1 MLRKLIKYDILADYK
16 RYGIVFAAMF
26 LFSILLMV
34 LDRLTDVFKENRFFQ
49 IMMVICVM
57 LFFAAAI
64 VMFTMIFVIA
74 TIRFYKNLVRDEGYL
89 MHTLPVPTWKL
100 IMSKFITTYIWSA
113 AATVIMGICFGIVAG
128 EPLWLFKLDVGW
140 ELLESAFVEDT
151 VNGTAEQLRNF
162 FLVCSVVMVL
172 TPGFMVLHIYMSLA
186 LGNLFHAHK
195 LGMSVL
201 MFFALYVV
209 EQILSGVTML
219 FMSSEMVEYL
229 TVIDSVVPFEAGYK
243 YMMTSL
249 IFSIVYTIVLMI
261 VFFIGSERIFSKR
274 LNLE

>member
-16 RYGIVFAAMF
+16 RYGIVFAAM
-26 LFSILLMV
+26 LMFSILLMA
-34 LDRLTDVFKENRFFQ
+34 LDRLTEIFKENRFFEV
-49 IMMVICVM
+49 MMIVCAM
-57 LFFAAAI
+57 LFFAAAV

-100 IMSKFITTYIWSA
+100 IMSKFLTTYIWSA
-113 AATVIMGICFGIVAG
+113 AALIVTGICFGIVAG
-128 EPLWLFKLDVGW
+128 ELLWLFKLDIGW
-140 ELLESAFVEDT
+140 EALSSAFVEGT

-162 FLVCSVVMVL
+162 FLICFIVMAL

-186 LGNLFHAHK
+186 LGNLFHTHK

-201 MFFALYVV
+201 MFFALYIA
-209 EQILSGVTML
+209 EQILSGVFMM
-219 FMSSEMVEYL
+219 FMSAEMIEYL
-229 TVIDSVVPFEAGYK
+229 TVLDAVVPFEAGYR

-249 IFSIVYTIVLMI
+249 IFSVVFTVVLM
-261 VFFIGSERIFSKR
+261 VVYFIGAERIFSKK

>member
-201 MFFALYVV
+201 MFFALYIV

-249 IFSIVYTIVLMI
+249 ILSIVYTIVLMI

>member
-16 RYGIVFAAMF
+16 RYGIVFAAM
-26 LFSILLMV
+26 LMFSLLLMT

-49 IMMVICVM
+49 VMMVISAI
-57 LFFAAAI
+57 LFFAATV
-64 VMFTMIFVIA
+64 VMFTMIFIIA

-113 AATVIMGICFGIVAG
+113 AALIVMGICFGIVAG
-128 EPLWLFKLDVGW
+128 EPLWLFKLDIVW
-140 ELLESAFVEDT
+140 EDLSSAFVKDT
-151 VNGTAEQLRNF
+151 IDGTPEQLRNL
-162 FLVCSVVMVL
+162 FLICFIVMAL

-201 MFFALYVV
+201 MFFALYIA
-209 EQILSGVTML
+209 EQILSGV
-219 FMSSEMVEYL
+219 FMMFISSEMVEYL
-229 TVIDSVVPFEAGYK
+229 TVLDAVVPFEAGYK

-249 IFSIVYTIVLMI
+249 IFSVIYTIVLMV
-261 VFFIGSERIFSKR
+261 VFFIGAERIFSRK

>member
-49 IMMVICVM
+49 IMMVVCAM

-113 AATVIMGICFGIVAG
+113 AAVVIMGICFGIVAG

-151 VNGTAEQLRNF
+151 VNGTAEQFRNF
-162 FLVCSVVMVL
+162 FLVCFIVMAL

-209 EQILSGVTML
+209 EQLLSGVAML
-219 FMSSEMVEYL
+219 FMSAEMVDYL

>member
-34 LDRLTDVFKENRFFQ
+34 LDRLTDMFKENRFFQ
-49 IMMVICVM
+49 VMMIICVM
-57 LFFAAAI
+57 LFFAAAV

-100 IMSKFITTYIWSA
+100 IMSKFITTYIWSVA
-113 AATVIMGICFGIVAG
+113 ALIVMGICFGIVAG
-128 EPLWLFKLDVGW
+128 EPLWLFKLDIGW
-140 ELLESAFVEDT
+140 EVLSSAFVEDT
-151 VNGTAEQLRNF
+151 VDGTAEQLRNF
-162 FLVCSVVMVL
+162 FLVCFIVMAL

-186 LGNLFHAHK
+186 LGNLFHTHK

-201 MFFALYVV
+201 MFFALYIA
-209 EQILSGVTML
+209 EQLLSGVAML

-229 TVIDSVVPFEAGYK
+229 TVLDSVVPFEAGYR
-243 YMMTSL
+243 YMMTSM
-249 IFSIVYTIVLMI
+249 IFSIFYTIVLM
-261 VFFIGSERIFSKR
+261 VGFFIGSERIFSKK

>member
-16 RYGIVFAAMF
+16 RYGIVFAAM
-26 LFSILLMV
+26 LMFSILLMV
-34 LDRLTDVFKENRFFQ
+34 LDRLTEIFKENRFFEV
-49 IMMVICVM
+49 MMIICVM

-100 IMSKFITTYIWSA
+100 IMSKFLTTYIWSVA
-113 AATVIMGICFGIVAG
+113 ALVVTGICFGIVAG
-128 EPLWLFKLDVGW
+128 EPLWLFKLDIGW
-140 ELLESAFVEDT
+140 EVLSSAFTEGT
-151 VNGTAEQLRNF
+151 VDGTAEQLRNF
-162 FLVCSVVMVL
+162 FLTCFIVMAL

-186 LGNLFHAHK
+186 LGNLFHTHK

-201 MFFALYVV
+201 MFFALYIA
-209 EQILSGVTML
+209 EQILSGVFMM
-219 FMSSEMVEYL
+219 FMSAEMIEYL
-229 TVIDSVVPFEAGYK
+229 TVLDSVVPFEAGYR
-243 YMMTSL
+243 YMMTSMV
-249 IFSIVYTIVLMI
+249 FSIIYTIVLMV
-261 VFFIGSERIFSKR
+261 VFFIGAERIFSKK

>member
-34 LDRLTDVFKENRFFQ
+34 LDRLTDMFKENRFIQ
-49 IMMVICVM
+49 VMMIVCVM
-57 LFFAAAI
+57 LFFAAVI

-100 IMSKFITTYIWSA
+100 IMSKFITTYIWSVA
-113 AATVIMGICFGIVAG
+113 ALIVMGICFGIVAG
-128 EPLWLFKLDVGW
+128 EPLWIFKLDIGW
-140 ELLESAFVEDT
+140 EILSSAFTEDT
-151 VNGTAEQLRNF
+151 VNGTPEQLRNF
-162 FLVCSVVMVL
+162 FLVCFIVMAL

-186 LGNLFHAHK
+186 LGNLFHTHK

-201 MFFALYVV
+201 MFFALYIA
-209 EQILSGVTML
+209 EQLLSGVAML

-229 TVIDSVVPFEAGYK
+229 TVIDSVVPFEAGYR
-243 YMMTSL
+243 YMMTSM
-249 IFSIVYTIVLMI
+249 IFSIVYTIVLM
-261 VFFIGSERIFSKR
+261 VGFFIGSERIFSKK

>member
-1 MLRKLIKYDILADYK
+1 MLRKLIKYDILADYN
-16 RYGIVFAAMF
+16 RYGIVFAAM
-26 LFSILLMV
+26 LMFSLLLMV
-34 LDRLTDVFKENRFFQ
+34 LDRLTDMFKENRFFQ
-49 IMMVICVM
+49 VMMIICVM
-57 LFFAAAI
+57 LFFVAAV

-113 AATVIMGICFGIVAG
+113 AALIVMGICFGIVAG
-128 EPLWLFKLDVGW
+128 EPLWLFKLDIGW
-140 ELLESAFVEDT
+140 EVLSSAFTEGT
-151 VNGTAEQLRNF
+151 VDGTAEQLRNF
-162 FLVCSVVMVL
+162 FLVCFIVMAL

-186 LGNLFHAHK
+186 LGNLFHTHK

-201 MFFALYVV
+201 MFFALYIA
-209 EQILSGVTML
+209 EQLLSGVAML

-229 TVIDSVVPFEAGYK
+229 TVIDSVVPFEAGYR
-243 YMMTSL
+243 YMMTSM
-249 IFSIVYTIVLMI
+249 IFSIVYTIVLM
-261 VFFIGSERIFSKR
+261 VGYFIGSERIFSKK

>member
-16 RYGIVFAAMF
+16 RYGIVFAAM
-26 LFSILLMV
+26 LMFSLLLMV
-34 LDRLTDVFKENRFFQ
+34 LDRLTDMFKENRFFQ
-49 IMMVICVM
+49 VMMIICVM
-57 LFFAAAI
+57 LFFAAAV

-100 IMSKFITTYIWSA
+100 IMSKFLTTYIWSVA
-113 AATVIMGICFGIVAG
+113 ALIVTGICFGIVAG
-128 EPLWLFKLDVGW
+128 EPLWLFKLDIGW

-151 VNGTAEQLRNF
+151 VDGTPEQLRNF
-162 FLVCSVVMVL
+162 FLVCFIVLAL

-186 LGNLFHAHK
+186 LGNLFHTHK

-201 MFFALYVV
+201 MFFALYIA
-209 EQILSGVTML
+209 EQILSGVFMM
-219 FMSSEMVEYL
+219 FMSAEMVEYL
-229 TVIDSVVPFEAGYK
+229 TVLDSVVPFDAGYK

-249 IFSIVYTIVLMI
+249 IFSIIFTVVLM
-261 VFFIGSERIFSKR
+261 VVYFIGAERIFSKK

>member
-1 MLRKLIKYDILADYK
+1 MLKKLIKYDILADYK

-26 LFSILLMV
+26 LFSFLLMA

-49 IMMVICVM
+49 IMRIICVM
-57 LFFAAAI
+57 LFFTAAV

-113 AATVIMGICFGIVAG
+113 AAVVIMGICFGIVAG

-151 VNGTAEQLRNF
+151 VNGTIEQLRNF
-162 FLVCSVVMVL
+162 FLVCLIVMAL

-195 LGMSVL
+195 LGISVL
-201 MFFALYVV
+201 MFFALYVG
-209 EQILSGVTML
+209 EQILSGVFML
-219 FMSSEMVEYL
+219 FMSADMVEYL
-229 TVIDSVVPFEAGYK
+229 TVIDAVVPFEVGYK
-243 YMMTSL
+243 YMMTSML
-249 IFSIVYTIVLMI
+249 FSIVYTIVLMI
-261 VFFIGSERIFSKR
+261 AFFIGSERIFSKK

>member
-1 MLRKLIKYDILADYK
+1 MLKKLIKYDILADYK

-26 LFSILLMV
+26 LFSILLMT
-34 LDRLTDVFKENRFFQ
+34 LDRLTDMFKENRFFQ
-49 IMMVICVM
+49 VMMIICVM

-113 AATVIMGICFGIVAG
+113 AAVIVMGICFGIVSG
-128 EPLWLFKLDVGW
+128 EPLWLFKLDIGW
-140 ELLESAFVEDT
+140 ELLSSAFVEDT
-151 VNGTAEQLRNF
+151 INGTPEQLRNF
-162 FLVCSVVMVL
+162 FVVCFIVLVL
-172 TPGFMVLHIYMSLA
+172 TPGFMVLHTYMSLA
-186 LGNLFHAHK
+186 LGNLFHTHK
-195 LGMSVL
+195 LGMAVL
-201 MFFALYVV
+201 MFFALYIA
-209 EQILSGVTML
+209 EQLLSGVAML
-219 FMSSEMVEYL
+219 FMSSEMIEYL
-229 TVIDSVVPFEAGYK
+229 TVIESVVPFETGYK

-261 VFFIGSERIFSKR
+261 VFFIGAERIFSKK

>member
-49 IMMVICVM
+49 VMMVICAM

-100 IMSKFITTYIWSA
+100 IMSKFISTYIWSA
-113 AATVIMGICFGIVAG
+113 AAVVVMGICFGIVAG

-162 FLVCSVVMVL
+162 FLVCSIVMVL

-195 LGMSVL
+195 LGTSVL
-201 MFFALYVV
+201 MFFALYIV
-209 EQILSGVTML
+209 EQILSGVAML

>member
-16 RYGIVFAAMF
+16 RYGIVFTAMF

-49 IMMVICVM
+49 IMMVICAM

-100 IMSKFITTYIWSA
+100 IMSKFISTYIWSA
-113 AATVIMGICFGIVAG
+113 AAVVVMGICFGIVAG

-151 VNGTAEQLRNF
+151 VNGTAEQLRIF
-162 FLVCSVVMVL
+162 FLVCSIVMVL

-201 MFFALYVV
+201 MFFALYIV
-209 EQILSGVTML
+209 EQILSGVAML

>member
-34 LDRLTDVFKENRFFQ
+34 LDRLTDMFKENRFFQ
-49 IMMVICVM
+49 VMMIICVM
-57 LFFAAAI
+57 LFFAAAV

-113 AATVIMGICFGIVAG
+113 AALIVMGICFGIVAG
-128 EPLWLFKLDVGW
+128 EPLWLFKLDIGW
-140 ELLESAFVEDT
+140 EVLSSAFVEDT
-151 VNGTAEQLRNF
+151 VDGTAEQLRNF
-162 FLVCSVVMVL
+162 FLVCFIVMAL

-186 LGNLFHAHK
+186 LGNLFHTHK

-201 MFFALYVV
+201 LFFALYIA
-209 EQILSGVTML
+209 EQLLSGVAML

-229 TVIDSVVPFEAGYK
+229 TVIDSVVPFEAGYR
-243 YMMTSL
+243 YMMTSM
-249 IFSIVYTIVLMI
+249 IFSIVYTIVLM
-261 VFFIGSERIFSKR
+261 VGYFIGSERIFSKK